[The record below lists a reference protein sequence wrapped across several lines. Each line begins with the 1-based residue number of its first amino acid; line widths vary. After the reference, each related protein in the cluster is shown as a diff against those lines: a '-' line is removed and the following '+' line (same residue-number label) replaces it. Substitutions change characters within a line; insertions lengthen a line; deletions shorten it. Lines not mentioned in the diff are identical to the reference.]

1 MRRLFIVAITLVALV
16 SVAGCRHLGPGND
29 SGAKTST
36 VVYSVTGSGV
46 TTVSYAA
53 TATPALTRR
62 TDVSLPFAV
71 TVTTRDHS
79 ETKYRVIASAS
90 QGPLACSITVNHVR
104 VVSMTASAGRPITCS
119 FLK

>member
-1 MRRLFIVAITLVALV
+1 MRRLLFLAFTLAVLV
-16 SVAGCRHLGPGND
+16 SVSGCRHLGPGND

-36 VVYSVTGSGV
+36 VVYSVAGSGV

-79 ETKYRVIASAS
+79 ETKYQVIASAS
-90 QGPLACSITVNHVR
+90 QGPLTCTITVNHVR
-104 VVSMTASAGRPITCS
+104 VVRMTAPAGHPVRCS
-119 FLK
+119 FVK